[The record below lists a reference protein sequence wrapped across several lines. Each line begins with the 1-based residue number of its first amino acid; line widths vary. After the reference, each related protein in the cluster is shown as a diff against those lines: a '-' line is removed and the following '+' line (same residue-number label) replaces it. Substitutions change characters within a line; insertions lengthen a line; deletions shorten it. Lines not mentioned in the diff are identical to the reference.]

1 VTTTVRDGVREP
13 TDGTDRADFLVA
25 EAYAIAPFLR
35 ENAAASEAQGKL
47 VDAVADALHDTRLY
61 GIWTPRELGGAECDP
76 ISSLE
81 IVQTLA
87 AADASTGWVHMTT
100 SLAIG
105 TGGAFLQEEAVRA
118 MFSGERFP
126 VVAGQGT
133 RPGKAVTDGDGFRLS
148 GDWSFASGI
157 KHSQW
162 IHTLAIIEE
171 TGQRRIFVLP
181 VDQAELVETWDV
193 MGLNATGSIDYQIR
207 DVFVPEAFTHE
218 GLAETPLR
226 GGWIFRLGIA
236 QLAYLGHSG
245 WALGV
250 ARRMLDD
257 LAEQVRAKAGRAGSL
272 ADSTRFHALYGE
284 LEAKY
289 HAARALVYQVW
300 GDAAETLRS
309 GGELSVDQATM
320 LRLALY
326 NATWSAHAISV
337 EVYKAAGT
345 SALRTGPTQRYFR
358 DMHAGTQHRSSAPD
372 VIESCGR
379 YLAGLAPDHTWLF
392 SNLVPRAA

>member
-1 VTTTVRDGVREP
+1 MTTTAQDSAREATSSANRP
-13 TDGTDRADFLVA
+13 
-25 EAYAIAPFLR
+25 EALLAAAHEIAPVLR
-35 ENAAASEAQGKL
+35 ERAAACEAEGKL
-47 VDAVADALHDTRLY
+47 VDEVDDALHDKRLY
-61 GIWTPRELGGAECDP
+61 GIWTPRQLGGAECDP

-87 AADASTGWVHMTT
+87 EADASTAWVQMAT

-105 TGGAFLQEEAVRA
+105 TGGAYLPDEAVGA
-118 MFSGERFP
+118 MFGGERLP

-133 RPGKAVTDGDGFRLS
+133 RPGTAVTEGDGFRLS

-157 KHSQW
+157 KQSQW

-171 TGQRRIFVLP
+171 TGEPRIFVLP

-193 MGLNATGSIDYQIR
+193 MGLRATGSIDYRIR
-207 DVFVPEAFTHE
+207 DVYVPEAFTHA
-218 GLAETPLR
+218 GTTVSPLR
-226 GGWIFRLGIA
+226 GGWFFRLGIA
-236 QLAYLGHSG
+236 HIAYLGHSA

-250 ARRMLDD
+250 ARRLLDD
-257 LAEQVRAKAGRAGSL
+257 LAEQVRAKAGRAGSM
-272 ADSTRFHALYGE
+272 AGSTRFHALYGE
-284 LEAKY
+284 LEARY
-289 HAARALVYQVW
+289 HSARALVHEVW
-300 GDAAETLRS
+300 RDATETLTS
-309 GGELSVDQATM
+309 GGELSEGQRTQ

-345 SALRTGPTQRYFR
+345 SALRTGPMQRYFR

-379 YLAGLAPDHTWLF
+379 YLAGLAPDHTWRF
-392 SNLVPRAA
+392 SSLVPRS